1 MTLFLFPLCRLPW
14 PTSGPAQNALGCVE
28 TDTTLPRTRQARR
41 PGVQARAGRAG
52 RATCTHQTTAH
63 THPYRR
69 QLPGDSCVVLSVCCA
84 ALCCD
89 VAATR
94 FCIAHLSTG
103 PASLAAD
110 PVSHVT
116 QRPFLLAF
124 SLSLPGCQAAW
135 LVSISHRSS
144 GKVRASLLW
153 PQMSSFNNG
162 RLSEKRPA
170 NRAPQYPSCLPA
182 AGRAGCD
189 RNLDEP
195 RDPSEEMGPSI

>member
-1 MTLFLFPLCRLPW
+1 M
-14 PTSGPAQNALGCVE
+14 
-28 TDTTLPRTRQARR
+28 
-41 PGVQARAGRAG
+41 QARAGHAG

-63 THPYRR
+63 PYRR
-69 QLPGDSCVVLSVCCA
+69 QLPDDSCIVLSVCCA
-84 ALCCD
+84 ALCCA
-89 VAATR
+89 VMWLQPASALPI
-94 FCIAHLSTG
+94 FSTG
-103 PASLAAD
+103 RASLAAD

-116 QRPFLLAF
+116 QHLFLLRRPFLPC
-124 SLSLPGCQAAW
+124 SPSPSQPLSAW

-162 RLSEKRPA
+162 RLSEKGPA
-170 NRAPQYPSCLPA
+170 NRAPQYPSRLPA

-195 RDPSEEMGPSI
+195 RDPPRRWALRFELDIASMPMPLPMPCPLLPSVRDHQHHTPTGHDD